1 MVEIFNHHFA
11 DSVETITRCFPPA
24 YTNVC
29 PVTTVE
35 PVFRIRPVSDSD
47 VMRTIRSLKSSRAK
61 DKYGMDVVMLKESSL
76 TLIKSSHLYLFSAF
90 NNTDCVKALNNIK
103 LEDRV
108 SAMYNNKIKHSIFS
122 SVHFQASHYLIQ
134 RCHCLAQ
141 GCQTQFLEG
150 CSPAEFCSNP
160 APLLFK

>member
-1 MVEIFNHHFA
+1 MVEIFNHHFV

-29 PVTTVE
+29 PVTTAE

-61 DKYGMDVVMLKESSL
+61 YKYSMDIVMLKESNL

-90 NNTDCVKALNNIK
+90 NNTDCVKALNDIK

-108 SAMYNNKIKHSIFS
+108 SAMYNTHILN
-122 SVHFQASHYLIQ
+122 
-134 RCHCLAQ
+134 
-141 GCQTQFLEG
+141 TQF
-150 CSPAEFCSNP
+150 SVQFIFR
-160 APLLFK
+160 LLII

>member
-1 MVEIFNHHFA
+1 MVEIFNHHFV

-35 PVFRIRPVSDSD
+35 PVFRIRPVDDSD

-76 TLIKSSHLYLFSAF
+76 TLIKPITKVINL
-90 NNTDCVKALNNIK
+90 
-103 LEDRV
+103 
-108 SAMYNNKIKHSIFS
+108 SISQGKFP
-122 SVHFQASHYLIQ
+122 SVWMFQ
-134 RCHCLAQ
+134 
-141 GCQTQFLEG
+141 
-150 CSPAEFCSNP
+150 
-160 APLLFK
+160 